1 MASIKLIQESPIS
14 LAEIKEKLHEVESRD
29 KEKVLSFRGNKVRDY
44 LNKVVKIDK
53 KTALELKQKL
63 LSLDIPRLK
72 DRQII
77 KIVDMLPEDIEEL
90 RAVFTGEVTTITQE
104 NLEKIVE
111 AVKPFVQK
119 QKPKK

>member
-1 MASIKLIQESPIS
+1 MASIKLIQESPVS
-14 LAEIKEKLHEVESRD
+14 LQEMKEKLHEIESRD
-29 KEKVLSFRGNKVRDY
+29 EELSFRANKVKDY
-44 LNKVVKIDK
+44 LNKVVRLDK
-53 KTALELKQKL
+53 KAASDLKQKL

-77 KIVDMLPEDIEEL
+77 KIIDMLPEELEEL

-104 NLEKIVE
+104 NMEKIIE
-111 AVKPFVQK
+111 AVKPFIQK

>member
-1 MASIKLIQESPIS
+1 MASIKLIQEIPIS
-14 LAEIKEKLHEVESRD
+14 LQEIKEKLHDIESRD
-29 KEKVLSFRGNKVRDY
+29 KELSFRANKVKDY
-44 LNKVVKIDK
+44 LGKIVKMDK
-53 KTALELKQKL
+53 KTASELKQKL
-63 LSLDIPRLK
+63 LSLDIPRLR

-77 KIVDMLPEDIEEL
+77 KIIDILPEDLEEL
-90 RAVFTGEVTTITQE
+90 RAIFTGEVTTITQE

>member
-1 MASIKLIQESPIS
+1 MHSFGDVHIYEKHREQA
-14 LAEIKEKLHEVESRD
+14 KEQLKR
-29 KEKVLSFRGNKVRDY
+29 KPRPFPT
-44 LNKVVKIDK
+44 VKIDK

>member
-77 KIVDMLPEDIEEL
+77 KIIDILPEDLEEL